1 VGALLVTLMIL
12 TAVVIRPV
20 AVRLWRAGLISDRAL
35 FVASVARFPTLVLA
49 VGFILRV
56 PMPLLIVLTVVSLI
70 PALLLSRVV
79 HDATSSRSPDGP
91 DE

>member
-1 VGALLVTLMIL
+1 MGALLVTFIIL

-49 VGFILRV
+49 FGFILRV
-56 PMPLLIVLTVVSLI
+56 PIPLLIMLTVVSLI
-70 PALLLSRVV
+70 PGLLLSRVV
-79 HDATSSRSPDGP
+79 HDAT
-91 DE
+91 DEQLTDRR